1 MKINVREINHVEVH
15 VHVCSKGGTFVLNY
29 MYTHRRLK
37 GHGQGGVDK
46 NEVRAIAG
54 PVMDMLTK
62 K

>member
-1 MKINVREINHVEVH
+1 MKINVREINHVDVH
-15 VHVCSKGGTFVLNY
+15 VHVCSKGGTLVLN
-29 MYTHRRLK
+29 YTHRRLK